1 MRIEKKIQEF
11 PNSENSK
18 KNLGVS
24 KFSKKKKLSY
34 ENSTKKL
41 NKTTYFEWVNNF

>member
-11 PNSENSK
+11 PNSQK
-18 KNLGVS
+18 KI
-24 KFSKKKKLSY
+24 LSY